1 VHEAGWHLM
10 DGGMHLTP
18 GAAMEPARPRELAI
32 HMWHPRVWD
41 VHVWRGD
48 DGVPTVAFANPNAR
62 HGGKGLPKEAFFYLV
77 DGAKRFPA
85 VSAR

>member
-1 VHEAGWHLM
+1 
-10 DGGMHLTP
+10 
-18 GAAMEPARPRELAI
+18 
-32 HMWHPRVWD
+32 MWHPRVWD

-62 HGGKGLPKEAFFYLV
+62 HAGKGLPKEAFFYLV